1 MQALLSD
8 LRILKYSAMA
18 FRILY
23 LLKAVLTVAIIVFS
37 ALETAKFLKASGTLY
52 KANAKSG

>member
-1 MQALLSD
+1 MQDLFSD
-8 LRILKYSAMA
+8 LRILKYGAIA

-37 ALETAKFLKASGTLY
+37 ALETAKFIKAGRVMQQNKRIAS
-52 KANAKSG
+52 